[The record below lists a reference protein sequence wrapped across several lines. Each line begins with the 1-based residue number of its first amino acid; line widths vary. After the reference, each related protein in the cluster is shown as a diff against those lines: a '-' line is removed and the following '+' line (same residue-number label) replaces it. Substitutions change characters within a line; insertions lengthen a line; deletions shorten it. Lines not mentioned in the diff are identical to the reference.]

1 MHNTAMSGNG
11 DDKTSAVRERP
22 GRAWLVFAA
31 VAALLLAAV
40 LYAAGDYGR
49 GAALERIE
57 ADARTD
63 AGLKVA
69 LLQAVLERPRA
80 LPLVLSA
87 DADLR
92 GALATKDKG
101 LLDGL
106 DRKLE
111 SLIDETKASVIYVI
125 GTDGVTVASSNWR
138 EETSF
143 VGSSYAFRDYFRL
156 AMRDGTAEHYALG
169 SVSKRPGLYISR
181 RVETAGGDVL
191 GVVVVKVEF
200 DGLEREWGASG
211 KPTFVT
217 DQSGIVLMTSRP
229 EWRFSSIVP
238 IAPDRREAIRDSLQF
253 GEAPL
258 TPLPFLETGDR
269 HRGLITVQPP
279 PDTAGPNQQMLA
291 LQAAVASTPWTLH
304 LLTPVD
310 AAARSGAWQSR
321 MQALLIL
328 LPMIGLA
335 AWLLYRRERALRRA
349 AQDRKGRDELE
360 RRVIE
365 RTQALSLAGERLQ
378 AEIAG
383 HRSTETKLQTV
394 QQELVQANRLAIL
407 GQVAAGVAHEIN
419 QPVATIRAYAD
430 NARTFLDRG
439 RPETAAENLVLIA
452 GLTERIGTI
461 TDELKTLA
469 RKGRGAA
476 EPIAVATVLEG
487 ALFLLRSRFSG
498 RMDTLHIAEIP
509 PSLCVHGNRIRLEQI
524 FINLLQNALE
534 AIGDS
539 PGGRIDVSLGLA
551 SAGEV
556 VIEVADNGPGIPD
569 AILKSL
575 FIPFN
580 TSKDGGLGLG
590 LVIAKDIAADYGGGI
605 DVTSSSTGTTFAVT
619 LKKADPA

>member
-1 MHNTAMSGNG
+1 MSGNG
-11 DDKTSAVRERP
+11 KDRTSPSIERP
-22 GRAWLVFAA
+22 SRAWLGFAA

-49 GAALERIE
+49 TAALERIE

-106 DRKLE
+106 NRKLE

-125 GTDGVTVASSNWR
+125 GTDGVTEASSNWR

-156 AMRDGTAEHYALG
+156 AMKNGTAEHYALG

-217 DQSGIVLMTSRP
+217 DQNGIVLVTSRP
-229 EWRFSSIVP
+229 EWRFSSLAP

-258 TPLPFLETGDR
+258 TPLPFLGTVDR
-269 HRGLITVQPP
+269 HGGLIVVHPSP
-279 PDTAGPNQQMLA
+279 GAAGPIQQQMLT

-310 AAARSGAWQSR
+310 AAIQSGAWQSR
-321 MQALLIL
+321 LQALVIL
-328 LPMIGLA
+328 LPLIGLA
-335 AWLLYRRERALRRA
+335 AWLLYRRQQALRRA
-349 AQDRKGRDELE
+349 EQERRSRDELE

-439 RPETAAENLVLIA
+439 RPDTAAENMVLIA
-452 GLTERIGTI
+452 GLTERIGAI
-461 TDELKTLA
+461 TDDLKTLA

-476 EPIAVATVLEG
+476 EPIAVATVLDG

-509 PSLCVHGNRIRLEQI
+509 PSLCVNGNRIRLEQI

-539 PGGRIDVSLGLA
+539 PGGRIDVSLGTA

-569 AILKSL
+569 TILKSL

-590 LVIAKDIAADYGGGI
+590 LVIARDIAADYGGRI
-605 DVTSSSTGTTFAVT
+605 DVRSNSDGTSFAVT
-619 LKKADPA
+619 LRRADPA